1 MDTMLEASLWAKS
14 LAIDTPFIKVV
25 GAGGSGKTLGLVQ
38 RMYYLASQGVPAS
51 EIVLLCSTRA
61 GVDRAQQLLREAF
74 GEEEISDSILSQVTT
89 PQHFAIDFLAQP
101 EIRAITGRAPRLLA
115 DFEERLLMEDMKVCG
130 LKPKRLREMLKFFYK
145 ELSELGDENE
155 DFICDSEESE
165 VYSALKEN
173 LRFLQAMLP
182 QELSNVAYKA
192 VRDHAEV
199 AERFK
204 KAFVLVDDFQ
214 NLNMA
219 SQKFLEEMATRSL
232 VVAGCLNEE
241 VPTLEPYPYPQGFA
255 AFEQTH
261 EAEVVRLTNS
271 IRCPQQVVS
280 MANSLVIEGGL
291 DASEIA
297 SMGTEAACDV
307 QLVKWTYPNDE
318 FLGIARYIKH
328 RMSSQTQRVHASD
341 IFVAVPN
348 AVWGKA
354 LAKVLRANDI
364 NADVVTSHHALKG
377 DPRNLEKCLDLQAY
391 TRLNLAANPYDVVA
405 WRSWCGLGDYLTNS
419 NHWFQLEK
427 YAQTA
432 NIGVLEALERAASLA
447 EEELFPG
454 AAQLL
459 ERYRAGLSFIAR
471 SHDKLGFALLNDCVP
486 VRGEE
491 PPQGFMNLV
500 DPVAGGE
507 TAAELFE
514 RAQSRLEARFVETD
528 AVRIGLMEMSCG
540 LSFDTVI
547 FMGAVEGFYP
557 ARRTIGVELDDERI
571 EEIRRAERRNW
582 YAAMSKT
589 HHAFIVSTVQKDESN
604 TAATLGMYAHR
615 IRMEDGTS
623 MAILAPTPYI
633 DEMGDET
640 PGFVQALLD

>member
-1 MDTMLEASLWAKS
+1 MNTMLEATSWAKS
-14 LAIDTPFIKVV
+14 LEVDIPFIKVV
-25 GAGGSGKTLGLVQ
+25 GAGGTGKTLGLVQ
-38 RMYYLASQGVPAS
+38 RARFLVSQGIPAR
-51 EIVLLCSTRA
+51 EVVLLCSTRA
-61 GVDRAQQLLREAF
+61 GADRAHELMRDAF
-74 GEEEISDSILSQVTT
+74 GEADAAVQVTT
-89 PQHFAIDFLAQP
+89 VQRFAVEFLAHP
-101 EIRAITGRAPRLLA
+101 EIKEVTGRSPRLLA

-145 ELSELGDENE
+145 ELSELGDER
-155 DFICDSEESE
+155 DTFICDSEESE
-165 VYSALKEN
+165 VYSALTEN

-192 VRDHAEV
+192 ARDNEKLCAP
-199 AERFK
+199 FK

-214 NLNMA
+214 NLNLA
-219 SQKFLEEMATRSL
+219 SQKFVEEMATRGL

-241 VPTLEPYPYPQGFA
+241 VPTLEPYPHPQGFA
-255 AFEQTH
+255 SFEQTH
-261 EAEVVRLTNS
+261 ESEVVRLAIS

-280 MANSLVIEGGL
+280 MANSLVVEGGL
-291 DASEIA
+291 AANEIA
-297 SMGTEAACDV
+297 LGGTGDTADV

-318 FLGIARYIKH
+318 FMGIARYIKH
-328 RMSSQTQRVHASD
+328 RLESNAPRVHAHD

-364 NADVVTSHHALKG
+364 KADVVTSHYALQG
-377 DPRNLEKCLDLQAY
+377 DPRTLEKCLDLQAY
-391 TRLNLAANPYDVVA
+391 TRLNLAANPHDVVA

-419 NHWFQLEK
+419 NKWFHLEK

-432 NIGVLEALERAASLA
+432 NIGILEALDRAASLA

-454 AAQLL
+454 AASLV
-459 ERYRAGLSFIAR
+459 ERYRAGLAFIAR
-471 SHDKLGFALLNDCVP
+471 SKDKLGFALLNDCAP

-491 PPQGFMNLV
+491 PPQGFMNLLE
-500 DPVAGGE
+500 PVGGGE

-514 RAQSRLEARFVETD
+514 RAQGRLEARFADTD
-528 AVRIGLMEMSCG
+528 AVRIGLLEMSCG

-557 ARRTIGVELDDERI
+557 ARHTIGVELDDERI

-582 YAAMSKT
+582 YAAMTKT
-589 HHAFIVSTVQKDESN
+589 QHAFIVSTVQKDESN
-604 TAATLGMYAHR
+604 TAAALGMYAHR

-623 MAILAPTPYI
+623 MAILAPTPYL
-633 DEMGDET
+633 DEMGEET
-640 PGFVQALLD
+640 PGFVQALRD